1 MNTLSLPVP
10 SAERFMAQA
19 VLRGAVAGVVG
30 MAWALV
36 AGAAPPLP
44 PSEAVS
50 AAPLYSCPGPLFTN
64 DIHPLQARAQGC
76 TLAQQGRWSQA
87 QAPAL
92 PQRVAV
98 LSPNALPTGAVANSP
113 QLPTSTSVPSP
124 SAVSLGSFGGSGS
137 SAVSGSFGAFDGLPS
152 PALGAMPV
160 PAPQVS
166 NLPLAAA
173 TVAAP
178 ASGQSST
185 APSVASPL
193 AQRPTASATVSH
205 TASPISAPQPSP
217 QAAPA
222 EPAGDA
228 QRQRQRDRHAREIVL
243 AELASTQARIQS
255 LSARPQVS
263 ADEDNAL
270 QRLRRDEDALRRELA
285 RRPG

>member
-1 MNTLSLPVP
+1 MNTLSLPVL

-19 VLRGAVAGVVG
+19 LLRGAVAGVVG

-36 AGAAPPLP
+36 AGASPPLP

-92 PQRVAV
+92 TQVAAV
-98 LSPNALPTGAVANSP
+98 PLPHALPTGAVVNTP
-113 QLPTSTSVPSP
+113 QTPPPTPAP
-124 SAVSLGSFGGSGS
+124 IPAAVSLGSSGASGS
-137 SAVSGSFGAFDGLPS
+137 SGVSGHFVAFDGLPT
-152 PALGAMPV
+152 PPLGAMPV

-166 NLPLAAA
+166 QLPLAAA

-178 ASGQSST
+178 ASGQSNI
-185 APSVASPL
+185 APSVAPPL
-193 AQRPTASATVSH
+193 ALRPTASATVSH
-205 TASPISAPQPSP
+205 TASPISAPPPSP

-222 EPAGDA
+222 GSGGDA
-228 QRQRQRDRHAREIVL
+228 QRQRDRHAREIVL

-255 LSARPQVS
+255 LSARTQVS

-270 QRLRRDEDALRRELA
+270 QRLRRDEEALRRELA

>member
-1 MNTLSLPVP
+1 MNTLSFPVLCT
-10 SAERFMAQA
+10 ERFMAQG

-30 MAWALV
+30 MAWALA

-64 DIHPLQARAQGC
+64 DIHPVQARAQGC

-92 PQRVAV
+92 PQVAAV
-98 LSPNALPTGAVANSP
+98 ASPHALPTGAVANTPHTPPSTP
-113 QLPTSTSVPSP
+113 APTP
-124 SAVSLGSFGGSGS
+124 SAVSLGFFGISGS

-160 PAPQVS
+160 AAPQVS
-166 NLPLAAA
+166 QLPLAAP

-185 APSVASPL
+185 APSVAPPL
-193 AQRPTASATVSH
+193 ALRPTASATVSH

-222 EPAGDA
+222 GSGGDA
-228 QRQRQRDRHAREIVL
+228 QRQRDRHAREIVL

-255 LSARPQVS
+255 LSARPQGG

-270 QRLRRDEDALRRELA
+270 QRLRRDEEALRRELA

>member
-1 MNTLSLPVP
+1 MNTLSLPIP
-10 SAERFMAQA
+10 SAERFMAQG

-36 AGAAPPLP
+36 AGAAPPLS

-64 DIHPLQARAQGC
+64 DIHPVQARAQGC

-92 PQRVAV
+92 PQVAAV
-98 LSPNALPTGAVANSP
+98 PSTHALPTGAVANTP
-113 QLPTSTSVPSP
+113 HMPPPTPAPSP

-185 APSVASPL
+185 APSVPTPL
-193 AQRPTASATVSH
+193 ALRPTASATVSH
-205 TASPISAPQPSP
+205 TASPISAPPPSP

-222 EPAGDA
+222 GSGGEA
-228 QRQRQRDRHAREIVL
+228 QRQRDRHAREIVL

-255 LSARPQVS
+255 LSARTQVS